1 MSLAF
6 VSGKDSLP
14 VDLPKP
20 IENEKTVE
28 VVHSNVKP
36 FSVHPLPLVCIITF
50 CMLRKYLAQEYIGAH
65 VHTLNFFLDNGIKKS
80 QFVSM
85 LPACVVSFSP
95 YGLMSFVVT
104 FV

>member
-28 VVHSNVKP
+28 VAHSNVKP

-65 VHTLNFFLDNGIKKS
+65 VHTLKFFFLDNGIKKYPS
-80 QFVSM
+80 LCRCYLLVLYPF
-85 LPACVVSFSP
+85 LLKIA
-95 YGLMSFVVT
+95 
-104 FV
+104 

>member
-1 MSLAF
+1 LHIYVNKAVWLIILDNQLSLAF

-36 FSVHPLPLVCIITF
+36 FSVHPLPPVCIITF
-50 CMLRKYLAQEYIGAH
+50 CMFRKYQHNIIL
-65 VHTLNFFLDNGIKKS
+65 VHMCTN
-80 QFVSM
+80 
-85 LPACVVSFSP
+85 
-95 YGLMSFVVT
+95 
-104 FV
+104 